1 MLVTQELELGL
12 RGEQFVFH
20 LCLRFEI
27 TNARNRAEIM
37 TMAVETGNSGRT
49 IN

>member
-1 MLVTQELELGL
+1 MLVAQELELGP
-12 RGEQFVFH
+12 RCEYFVFH

-37 TMAVETGNSGRT
+37 TMAVETGNSGST
-49 IN
+49 IS